1 METKMRKVVV
11 LSRATS
17 GYQYEIDA
25 LKQFDDVE
33 FIISPAVEEDD
44 VIEAIRDA
52 EVVLF
57 TATKMNERVINS
69 LEKCRLIIRYGIG
82 YDNVDLE
89 AAARK
94 GIYVCNA
101 PKYGVIDVAEHALSL
116 IFATAKMTVRMNER
130 VASGAWGSGGMGP
143 FLRLAGKTVG
153 FVGFGNIARA
163 LCKRVRGLEMN
174 ALAYDPYVND
184 EVFEEMGA
192 KRAELDE
199 VLAKADFVSIHLP
212 LNDSTRHMIGKEVF
226 AKMKRKAILINTARG
241 PIVNERELIEA
252 LEAKQIA
259 GVGLDVFED
268 EKSPVDPRLV
278 NAPNAVLTPHVAW
291 NTDVAVTAIHE
302 EVGDNIVRYLNGER
316 PESVVNKL

>member
-1 METKMRKVVV
+1 MRKVVV

-44 VIEAIRDA
+44 VIEAIKDA

-82 YDNVDLE
+82 YDNVDLT

-116 IFATAKMTVRMNER
+116 IFATAKMTVKMNER

-153 FVGFGNIARA
+153 FVGFGNIAQA
-163 LCKRVRGLEMN
+163 LCKRIKGLDMN
-174 ALAYDPYVND
+174 AIAYDPYVKD
-184 EVFEEMGA
+184 EVFEKLGA
-192 KRAELDE
+192 ERGELDD

-212 LNDSTRHMIGKEVF
+212 LNDSTVHMIGKEVF
-226 AKMKRKAILINTARG
+226 EKMKNKAILINTARG
-241 PIVNERELIEA
+241 PIVNEQELIEA
-252 LEAKQIA
+252 LEAKQIG

-268 EKSPVDPRLV
+268 EKNPVDERLV
-278 NAPNAVLTPHVAW
+278 KAKNAVLTPHVAW

-302 EVGDNIVRYLNGER
+302 EVGDNIVRYLKGER
-316 PESVVNKL
+316 PESVVNGI